1 MLVRLVLW
9 NLADSKTNIQELRR
23 YLRDESVD
31 RFAEIP
37 GLRFK
42 AWISDEATERWGAV
56 YVWESAEAA
65 HGDLPGRARELIGKK
80 PDIAEEFDV
89 EGTIEGDF
97 AVEELSRRGLA
108 FEPGD

>member
-9 NLADSKTNIQELRR
+9 NLADSKTTIPELRR

-31 RFAEIP
+31 AFEDVP

-42 AWISDEATERWGAV
+42 AWISDEVTERWGGV
-56 YVWESAEAA
+56 YVWESREAA
-65 HGDLPGRARELIGKK
+65 EQQLPSRARELIGKD
-80 PDIAEEFDV
+80 PDLAEEFDV
-89 EGTIEGDF
+89 EATIEGQF

-108 FEPGD
+108 FE